1 MATLLRVVRG
11 VGKAVQ
17 KAHREQERQAKRIH
31 AEQVRQEKA
40 RLRNSIQ
47 IQKQIERG
55 HREQARAHR
64 EQESQAKRI
73 HAEQVRQEK
82 AHQKQLIE
90 RGKSALAARVERR
103 KQLKDSVLN
112 LKVNT

>member
-1 MATLLRVVRG
+1 MATLVRVVRG

-17 KAHREQERQAKRIH
+17 KAHREQERQAKRLH
-31 AEQVRQEKA
+31 AQKIRQEKA
-40 RLRNSIQ
+40 RLRQNIQ
-47 IQKQIERG
+47 IQKQIER
-55 HREQARAHR
+55 EHR
-64 EQESQAKRI
+64 EQERQTKRI

-82 AHQKQLIE
+82 EHQKRLIE

-103 KQLKDSVLN
+103 KQLKDSMLN